1 MANAWYNQAKGR
13 LLNGDLILSSDT
25 IKAMLLKG
33 TSYSFDKDHD
43 APTDL
48 TPASNE
54 VSGGSYARQTLGTK
68 SGTVDDTNDLGYFSC
83 GTITFSAVPA
93 QGGSNV
99 TALVIYE
106 HVTND
111 TDSRLIAYFDTGTG
125 FPLTP
130 NGGDITV
137 TIAATGLLKIT

>member
-13 LLNGDLILSSDT
+13 LLNGDLVLSTDT
-25 IKAMLLKG
+25 IKALLLKG
-33 TSYSFDKDHD
+33 TGYTFDKDHD
-43 APTDL
+43 APDNL

-68 SGTVDDTNDLGYFSC
+68 SGTVDDSNDLGYWSC
-83 GTITFSAVPA
+83 GTITFTAVPA

-137 TIAATGLLKIT
+137 TISASGLLKIT